1 MLRAVTTTLF
11 LFMLV
16 PVPAAAQDHTLLP
29 PDVQQA
35 FNQTSLHIELPGLQ
49 AVDSYGGTVT
59 LGDSRHWTAYRGYTR
74 LSESD
79 FFALANQDALAQSA
93 KRTKRTRH
101 LAIGLGGLS
110 VITGALLF
118 GSSGGFD
125 SAGNLDTSMRPQII
139 GGLLMGAGGVSI
151 GLGAIG
157 LTQRSVPYWM
167 AQEVADEYNDELARD
182 LSTN

>member
-1 MLRAVTTTLF
+1 MLRSVTATFILF
-11 LFMLV
+11 AIVLA
-16 PVPAAAQDHTLLP
+16 PAHAQVSASLP

-35 FNQTSLHIELPGLQ
+35 FDQTSLHIELPGLQ
-49 AVDSYGGTVT
+49 AVSSYGDTVT
-59 LGDSRHWTAYRGYTR
+59 FGDSHHWTAYRGYTR

-93 KRTKRTRH
+93 KRTKRARY

-110 VITGALLF
+110 FISGALLF
-118 GSSGGFD
+118 GSGGGFD
-125 SAGNLDTSMRPQII
+125 SAGNLNTSMRPQII
-139 GGLLMGAGGVSI
+139 GGLLMGAGSVSV

-167 AQEVADEYNDELARD
+167 AQEVADDYNDQLIQA
-182 LSTN
+182 LSQE